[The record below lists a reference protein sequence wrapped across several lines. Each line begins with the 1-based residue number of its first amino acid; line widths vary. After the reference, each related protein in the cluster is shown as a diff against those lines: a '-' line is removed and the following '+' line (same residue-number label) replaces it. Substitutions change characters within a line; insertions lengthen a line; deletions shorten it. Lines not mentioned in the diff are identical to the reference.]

1 MHDHHDVHMEKA
13 SEEVKESTVGGVSID
28 KGHPIGNI

>member
-1 MHDHHDVHMEKA
+1 MHDEQLEKA
-13 SEEVKESTVGGVSID
+13 SEEVKESTVGGVSVD